1 MFASSRARFFCVS
14 MFVSVEETQANKKIL
29 FFASL
34 ANFFARGERPQ
45 NRRVEQ
51 TRIRILNPSTPAG
64 PSQLHELAIRDPCP
78 HAPISALQI
87 SKKKGVL
94 RLPYMYH
101 IIQLFHFPTPCF
113 LPTLSHWQPPCYLG
127 HCVVTY
133 PKVFLYLYTMHPTH
147 IHQQ

>member
-1 MFASSRARFFCVS
+1 MFANSRARFFCVS

-45 NRRVEQ
+45 IDESNNHVSAS
-51 TRIRILNPSTPAG
+51 LTPNLAG
-64 PSQLHELAIRDPCP
+64 PSQLHELAIRDPVFTCP
-78 HAPISALQI
+78 SQPYRLA
-87 SKKKGVL
+87 KRKGVL

-101 IIQLFHFPTPCF
+101 IVQLFHFPTPCF
-113 LPTLSHWQPPCYLG
+113 LPTLSYWQPPCYLG